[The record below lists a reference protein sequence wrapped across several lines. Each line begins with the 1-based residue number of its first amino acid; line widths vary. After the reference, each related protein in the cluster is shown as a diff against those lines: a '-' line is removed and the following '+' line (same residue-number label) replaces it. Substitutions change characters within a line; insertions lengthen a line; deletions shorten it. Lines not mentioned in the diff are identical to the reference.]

1 MKGTDRISEKN
12 PICPNLP
19 KFAQIWAFWAQIGPV
34 WTENLNLAEYGHVI
48 YRWIAN
54 VMLITDFGKLL

>member
-1 MKGTDRISEKN
+1 MVFREK
-12 PICPNLP
+12 IT
-19 KFAQIWAFWAQIGPV
+19 FAQIWAKWAQNGPV

-54 VMLITDFGKLL
+54 VMLITDFEIYW

>member
-1 MKGTDRISEKN
+1 MKGTQRISEKN
-12 PICPNLP
+12 PICPNLG
-19 KFAQIWAFWAQIGPV
+19 KKGQKWVHG
-34 WTENLNLAEYGHVI
+34 TENLNLAEYGHVI

>member
-1 MKGTDRISEKN
+1 MVFREK
-12 PICPNLP
+12 IT
-19 KFAQIWAFWAQIGPV
+19 FAQIWAKWAQNGPV